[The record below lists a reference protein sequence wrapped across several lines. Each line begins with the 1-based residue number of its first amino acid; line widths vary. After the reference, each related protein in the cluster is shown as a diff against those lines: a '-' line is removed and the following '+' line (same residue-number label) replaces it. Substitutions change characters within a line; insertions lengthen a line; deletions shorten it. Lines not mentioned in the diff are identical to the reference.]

1 LISDFGFAISD
12 LFYLL
17 NCMDKTELKR
27 RSQKFAVDI
36 IKFTA
41 NLPSSRSLNVLCN
54 QVLRSATS
62 IGANYRAA
70 CKGKSTADFI
80 NKIVIC
86 EEEADE
92 CIYWLDLLIEAELVS
107 QAKVAPLRKE
117 ADELTAI
124 FTAIGKT
131 AKENQKLNNFEIE
144 HPKSEIIEH
153 SKFEIN

>member
-1 LISDFGFAISD
+1 
-12 LFYLL
+12 
-17 NCMDKTELKR
+17 MDKTELKR

-131 AKENQKLNNFEIE
+131 AKENQKLKNQ
-144 HPKSEIIEH
+144 K
-153 SKFEIN
+153 

>member
-1 LISDFGFAISD
+1 MISDFGFAISD

-131 AKENQKLNNFEIE
+131 AKENQKLKNQ
-144 HPKSEIIEH
+144 K
-153 SKFEIN
+153 